1 MKTVPFESP
10 QRMLI
15 YGAWENSARRGRRM
29 IDIKRFSLPSEP
41 GKAIVA
47 VVLAISAATTF
58 IWYFMARAGALKSR
72 ANQLEME
79 PD

>member
-1 MKTVPFESP
+1 
-10 QRMLI
+10 
-15 YGAWENSARRGRRM
+15 M
-29 IDIKRFSLPSEP
+29 IDIKRFSFPSEP
-41 GKAIVA
+41 GKAIIA

-58 IWYFMARAGALKSR
+58 IWYFMARTGALKSR